1 MTVRQTTEYNKCNRL
16 QTLEITETMSIRIGN
31 APCSWG
37 VEFAQDDRNPTWQT
51 VLEQCSRAG
60 YTGIE
65 LGPVGFMPE
74 DPAELGDALAANGLE
89 LIGGVVFRAFH
100 DKSQWDDVMDGA
112 VRTCKALQAHGASHF
127 VLIDSISPRRAPT
140 AGRVSEAEQMDTAE
154 WNAFRDRIMTVAKL
168 GYEEYGLIPEIH
180 PHAGG
185 FMDFEPEV
193 ERLLSETDPDQLKIC
208 IDTGHCTY
216 AGFDPVAFM
225 QRHMERITYVHFKS
239 TDAKVKAEAIANR
252 TGFYEACGQGIFCN
266 LSDGEVD
273 FPAVRQLLLDANY
286 SGWCTIE
293 QDCDPK
299 MDPDPEGD
307 ARLNREYLQS
317 IGFA

>member
-1 MTVRQTTEYNKCNRL
+1 
-16 QTLEITETMSIRIGN
+16 MSIRIGN

-37 VEFAQDDRNPTWQT
+37 VEFAQDERNPTWQT
-51 VLEQCSRAG
+51 VLQECQAAG

-74 DPAELGDALAANGLE
+74 DPAELADALAKHELE

-100 DKSQWDDVMDGA
+100 DPAQWDDVLDGA
-112 VRTCKALQAHGASHF
+112 VRTCKALVAHGAEHF

-140 AGRVSEAEQMDTAE
+140 AGRAAEAEQMDTAE
-154 WNAFRDRIMTVAKL
+154 WKAYRERIETIAKM
-168 GYEEYGLIPEIH
+168 GCEEYGLIPEIH

-193 ERLLSETDPDQLKIC
+193 ERLLQEIDADTLKIC

-225 QRHMERITYVHFKS
+225 RRHMDRITYVHFKN
-239 TDAKVKAEAIANR
+239 TDPKVKAEAIANR

-266 LSDGEVD
+266 LADGEVD
-273 FPAVRQLLLDANY
+273 LPAVRKVLLDANY
-286 SGWCTIE
+286 QGWCTIE
-293 QDCDPK
+293 QDCDPTLA
-299 MDPDPEGD
+299 PDPLGD
-307 ARLNREYLQS
+307 AKVNREYLQS
-317 IGFA
+317 IGFV